1 LGEFASAAAFQKK
14 VRLHSG
20 NGISLADEGSSW
32 LAYAGAIVT
41 IASLLV
47 GTFTQQLLTIKYF
60 PVKAIGND
68 ENYDSPGNMPWS
80 VYWQNFTGRSSERSK
95 SEPLH

>member
-20 NGISLADEGSSW
+20 NGTWPADKGSSW

-47 GTFTQQLLTIKYF
+47 GTFTQQLLTIKYL
-60 PVKAIGND
+60 PIEAIGDD
-68 ENYDSPGNMPWS
+68 ENFNSPGNMP
-80 VYWQNFTGRSSERSK
+80 
-95 SEPLH
+95 